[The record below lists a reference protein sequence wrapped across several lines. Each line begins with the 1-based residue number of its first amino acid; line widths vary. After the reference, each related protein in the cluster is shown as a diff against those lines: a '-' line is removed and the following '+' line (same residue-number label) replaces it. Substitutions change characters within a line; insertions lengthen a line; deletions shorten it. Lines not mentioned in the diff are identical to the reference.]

1 MSQRELE
8 AVIGRAIVDQE
19 FRMELFANPTAAL
32 AGYELS
38 DTEVAA
44 LWSVDAESLDG
55 CAIMCGGRIHRDL
68 ALRSTLIASCAMVKF
83 GVHGVSEEDGVTKQP
98 SKGEHH
104 ERHVDYN
111 RICCH

>member
-1 MSQRELE
+1 M
-8 AVIGRAIVDQE
+8 
-19 FRMELFANPTAAL
+19 
-32 AGYELS
+32 
-38 DTEVAA
+38 
-44 LWSVDAESLDG
+44 
-55 CAIMCGGRIHRDL
+55 
-68 ALRSTLIASCAMVKF
+68 TLIASCAMVKF